1 MKCKPEEV
9 VHCKVIGDKMYSA
22 YITEV
27 DGLKESLSNGLEFI
41 EWKRQVKKDSTVFIK
56 PNFTFPYHTEGIT
69 TTPKLLK
76 NLLETI
82 KDRADKVIV
91 GESDGG
97 NHSFSADKAFK
108 GHGMYDICKEAG
120 VELVNLSKLPSKFVE
135 DKIQGKRVKVQL
147 PKLLLEEIDCF
158 MSVPVLKVHVMTGVT
173 LSIKNLWGCHPDAMR
188 CLQHQNFNYKIT
200 LITKLLNPKI
210 VVIDGIYALDGH
222 GPMYGE
228 PVKMNL
234 ILAANNPVVADALG
248 AGIMGIP
255 LENARHILVAEKEG
269 LGTTNLQ
276 EMKINDGWEQFKRHF
291 QIRKTVLDKVSW
303 LLFNSDALAKLVIS
317 SPFTPLI
324 YKVAGVLR
332 TSEEKEVADQMRG
345 YY

>member
-1 MKCKPEEV
+1 
-9 VHCKVIGDKMYSA
+9 MYSA
-22 YITEV
+22 YVAEV
-27 DGLKESLSNGLEFI
+27 DENLKMSLIKSLEFI
-41 EWKRQVKKDSTVFIK
+41 EWKKAIKTDSTVFIK
-56 PNFTFPYHTEGIT
+56 PNFTFPYYKDGIT
-69 TTPKLLK
+69 TNPELLR
-76 NLLETI
+76 NLLEII
-82 KDRADKVIV
+82 KDRADNVIL

-97 NHSFSADKAFK
+97 NHSFSADNAFE
-108 GHGMYDICKEAG
+108 GHKMYEICKEAG

-135 DKIQGKRVKVQL
+135 DKIHGKRVKVQL
-147 PKLLLEEIDCF
+147 PKLLLDDIDCF
-158 MSVPVLKVHVMTGVT
+158 ISVPVLKVHVMMGVT
-173 LSIKNLWGCHPDAMR
+173 LSIKNLWGCYPDTMR
-188 CLQHQNFNYKIT
+188 CLHHQNFDRKIT
-200 LITKLLNPKI
+200 LITKLLNPEI

-228 PVKMNL
+228 PVKMDL

-248 AGIMGIP
+248 SKIMGIP

-276 EMKINDGWEQFKRHF
+276 EVKINDGWGRFKRQF
-291 QIRKTVLDKVSW
+291 QMRKTLLDRASW

-324 YKVAGVLR
+324 YKVAGMLR
-332 TSEEKEVADQMRG
+332 TSEEKEVTNQIKR